1 MLKGLFILGS
11 AHTNV
16 IYGEPEQRD
25 IRGLVDIY
33 APPQTRES
41 AREHP
46 ELLEQ
51 AQVIFSGWGGPV
63 MDEAFMAHAPNLE
76 AVFYGAGSIRGLV
89 TDAFWQRGIVISSAY
104 AANAVPVAE
113 YCLSQ
118 ILFSLKSGWRFV
130 RAIERERKYPPR
142 WDVPG
147 AYESTVGLISL
158 GMIGRKTVELLQP
171 FDLHILAYSTSTTP
185 SAAAEMGID
194 ELCSLD
200 DVFRRADVVS
210 LHTPWLP
217 ETENMIAGDHLR
229 LMKPG
234 ATFINTARGAV
245 VNEREMISVLQE
257 RDDLWAILDVTH
269 PEPLEAGSPLYSL
282 PNVVLTPHIAGSMSA
297 ECRRMGRYMV
307 DELERYLRG
316 EPLRWAISEAEAR
329 RLA

>member
-1 MLKGLFILGS
+1 MTDETKRSALERALTRPAIGLLLLLLVQGFFLHFWPKL
-11 AHTNV
+11 HTAN
-16 IYGEPEQRD
+16 ES
-25 IRGLVDIY
+25 IRFYFVESVVQEGTLSIDPAFDRY
-33 APPQTRES
+33 AP
-41 AREHP
+41 
-46 ELLEQ
+46 
-51 AQVIFSGWGGPV
+51 GW
-63 MDEAFMAHAPNLE
+63 
-76 AVFYGAGSIRGLV
+76 
-89 TDAFWQRGIVISSAY
+89 
-104 AANAVPVAE
+104 
-113 YCLSQ
+113 
-118 ILFSLKSGWRFV
+118 
-130 RAIERERKYPPR
+130 RERKYPPR